1 MKMHVDVE
9 IKLREKE
16 KELRLFNI
24 FGNLSR
30 QRHLAIII
38 RRTCSSLR
46 NAYREMLRD
55 SVIGPNTLPLDD
67 FVCNVANRFSSSGF
81 GRLLLGR
88 PVIAHIAILR
98 RFALENSQLL
108 DRACEADEE
117 LEDDLLEPTQNDNT
131 RSMGTAT
138 PDFGDT
144 EDGSRPPSAMSSA
157 APRPKKRKRAT
168 PTSSTSQP
176 KGSDFWSM
184 VEKWFIA
191 RMQPEQLGRP
201 WSSPGWLKYIA
212 ETLERDYTRFKPTPI
227 VNPFLDDFQP
237 NDAAANPN
245 GDGPGGAHG
254 QSSSSG
260 AIGSM
265 AAILGTL

>member
-9 IKLREKE
+9 IKLREKQ

-30 QRHLAIII
+30 QRHLASNI

-55 SVIGPNTLPLDD
+55 SVIGPNTMPLDD

-88 PVIAHIAILR
+88 PVIAHIAMLR
-98 RFALENSQLL
+98 RFALEHTQLL
-108 DRACEADEE
+108 DRACEPDEE
-117 LEDDLLEPTQNDNT
+117 DDDDLQPTQADIT
-131 RSMGTAT
+131 RSANTAT
-138 PDFGDT
+138 PDYADT

-157 APRPKKRKRAT
+157 TSRPKKRKRAT
-168 PTSSTSQP
+168 PALSSASQP

-184 VEKWFIA
+184 VEKWFVA
-191 RMQPEQLGRP
+191 RMQPEQFGRS
-201 WSSPGWLKYIA
+201 WSSPGWLKYID
-212 ETLERDYTRFKPTPI
+212 ETLERDYARFKPTPV
-227 VNPFLDDFQP
+227 VNPFLDDFRP
-237 NDAAANPN
+237 SDAPANST
-245 GDGPGGAHG
+245 GDGLGGAHG
-254 QSSSSG
+254 PSSSSG